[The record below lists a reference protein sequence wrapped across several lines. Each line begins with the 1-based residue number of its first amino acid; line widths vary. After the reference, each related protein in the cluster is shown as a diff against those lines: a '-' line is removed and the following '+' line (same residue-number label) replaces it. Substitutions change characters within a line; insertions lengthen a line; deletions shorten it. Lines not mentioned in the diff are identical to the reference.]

1 MRIDHFLNL
10 TWELILYG
18 MKVSMTQKTLTFQIS
33 RLAVIGEKKRRYVVN
48 ESRELERKKTYIF
61 VLSSLNDMTLAR
73 ICVANVHIT
82 KINVPIIFCISK
94 MRVRVREYKKN
105 Y

>member
-1 MRIDHFLNL
+1 MF
-10 TWELILYG
+10 
-18 MKVSMTQKTLTFQIS
+18 
-33 RLAVIGEKKRRYVVN
+33 GEKTSIRRKN
-48 ESRELERKKTYIF
+48 LERGRKTYMF

-94 MRVRVREYKKN
+94 MRVRVRIITNFCFDARTLACRVKYRIQH